1 MSVRQRL
8 TAIRQFLFGDSAR
21 AFGTLSV
28 LLLLLLTIV
37 PAKDYFRQWRGYQN
51 QYRRLIRGRNDATSL
66 TRRFQG
72 GLQQTWLPELDV
84 VDRCTTC
91 HVGLREASLVDVKV
105 QPFRPHPPIPHK
117 LTEFGCVLCHEGQ
130 GAATT
135 VQEAHNSS
143 ESWENPILP
152 ARYLEAGCGQCHLN
166 RLTGTPHLNQG
177 RDTLARYGCV
187 RCHTIKSPDGTTLTG
202 TDDPPS
208 LAHIA
213 DKTSREWIAA
223 WLKNPQAYA
232 GSATMPNFQL
242 KDDEIRDISAFL
254 ISQST
259 PHTSSGR
266 SAPVTVPK
274 ADDAAA
280 LQEGS
285 SVYGEAFCSSC
296 HAMQNAAGNLVGG
309 DLGPE
314 LTLVGSKVKP
324 DWLADWLRNPKAYE
338 PATKMPRYRFDNRQ
352 IGLLMGYLAGKSDS
366 SFVGSLHFETA
377 TQSQIEHGKALVIER
392 GCASCHEINGVKK
405 PDNFAPELTDV
416 GSRPLAKITF
426 APGVAHTLPD
436 YIAAKI
442 RNPRSFGSA
451 LKMPQYTLA
460 PRQVDALTTALLA
473 QTERAQNLPAS
484 LRIPARR
491 PSDYHPAGKAGQLME
506 DMSCLSCH
514 SIDGRGGDMAPN
526 LTWEGT
532 SVQRTWLVNFF
543 KNPNTLRPALIRRMP
558 KFNVT
563 DAEANTLADYI
574 MTVYQ
579 TPAFDR
585 DQIDP
590 ASLTASEAERGRGL
604 FYSKYACQSCHIV
617 DPVKDKGYIGPTL
630 TQVGIRL
637 NAAWIFHWLKNAQN
651 LRPGSLEPVWNMPD
665 SDARAITA
673 FLMAQ
678 KSAPR
683 DGGGVQK

>member
-1 MSVRQRL
+1 MSLRQRL
-8 TAIRQFLFGDSAR
+8 AALWKLLFGDSAH
-21 AFGTLSV
+21 AFGSLSLV
-28 LLLLLLTIV
+28 LLVLLTIV

-51 QYRRLIRGRNDATSL
+51 QYLRLIRGRGDAISL
-66 TRRFQG
+66 ARRFQG
-72 GLQQTWLPELDV
+72 GQQQIWLPELDV
-84 VDRCTTC
+84 VDRCATC
-91 HVGLREASLVDVKV
+91 HVGLREASLVDVTA

-117 LTEFGCVLCHEGQ
+117 LSEFGCVLCHQGQ

-135 VQEAHNSS
+135 VEEAHRSTK
-143 ESWENPILP
+143 SWETPILP
-152 ARYLEAGCGQCHLN
+152 ARYLEAGCGQCHFD
-166 RLTGTPHLNQG
+166 RLMGTPQLNQG
-177 RDTLARYGCV
+177 REALARYGCV
-187 RCHTIKSPDGTTLTG
+187 RCHTIKTPDGTTLAG
-202 TDDPPS
+202 TDNPPS
-208 LAHIA
+208 LAHIG
-213 DKTSREWIAA
+213 DKTTREWIAA

-254 ISQST
+254 MAQST
-259 PHTSSGR
+259 PHTSSGA
-266 SAPVTVPK
+266 SAPVSVPK

-324 DWLADWLRNPKAYE
+324 EWLADWLRNPKAYD

-366 SFVGSLHFETA
+366 SFVGNLHFETA
-377 TQSQIEHGKALVIER
+377 TQSQIEHGKAFVIEH

-426 APGVAHTLPD
+426 APEVAHTLPD

-460 PRQVDALTTALLA
+460 PGQVDALTTALLA

-484 LRIPARR
+484 LRLPARR

-514 SIDGRGGDMAPN
+514 SINGRGGDMAPN

-532 SVQRTWLVNFF
+532 SVQRTWLVSFF

-590 ASLTASEAERGRGL
+590 ASLTAAEAERGRGL

-617 DPVKDKGYIGPTL
+617 DPAKDKGYIGPTL

-637 NAAWIFHWLKNAQN
+637 NAPWIFHWLKNAQK

-665 SDARAITA
+665 SDAQAITA

-678 KSAPR
+678 KNAPR
-683 DGGGVQK
+683 SEGAQK